1 MTPEPPST
9 RLPRVGLEIPRAED
23 LRTPNPL
30 ARLAAERWRLWRQ
43 GAGHDAL
50 ERLGDAY
57 QETLG
62 APGAADAPAPDA
74 PAGGAGTR
82 RPPR

>member
-9 RLPRVGLEIPRAED
+9 RPPRVGLEIPRAED

-57 QETLG
+57 RETLG
-62 APGAADAPAPDA
+62 EADSPSTGPTDPPGA
-74 PAGGAGTR
+74 GSR